1 MDKFK
6 NIVVLGSTGAIGSS
20 CINRLRSEN
29 PNSYIHC
36 IYKNDDKLMRIND
49 CKMTYFHKTD
59 LFDENQI
66 AILATRIAEFGKIDL
81 FFNAVGFLHNE
92 QIKPEKSLRSFTVD
106 AALEYFKVNSLLTP
120 LWIKYLNPHLDKN
133 CNTVAAISA
142 RLGSIQDDVQG
153 GWYSYR
159 ASKTA
164 LNMYL
169 KNLYIESKRSRSN
182 SAYLSIQPGTVKSE
196 LSQPFTKMVK
206 HKIYTPEESAIYI
219 VDILQKYHGT
229 GEFHF
234 LDGQD
239 QDIPW

>member
-1 MDKFK
+1 VDKFK
-6 NIVVLGSTGAIGSS
+6 NIVVLGSTGSIGSA
-20 CINRLRSEN
+20 CVNRLRNEN

-36 IYKNDDKLMRIND
+36 IYKSEDKLMRIND
-49 CKMTYFHKTD
+49 CNMTYFHKID
-59 LFDENQI
+59 IFNEEEI
-66 AILATRIAEFGKIDL
+66 AQLALRIGEFGKIDL
-81 FFNAVGFLHNE
+81 FFNAVGFLHNDH
-92 QIKPEKSLRSFTVD
+92 IKPEKSLRSFNVD
-106 AALEYFKVNSLLTP
+106 DALEYFKINTLLTP
-120 LWIKYLNPHLDKN
+120 LWIKYFNQHLDKSS
-133 CNTVAAISA
+133 NTIAAISA

-182 SAYLSIQPGTVKSE
+182 SAYLSIQPGTVQSE
-196 LSQPFTKMVK
+196 LSDPFTKMVK
-206 HKIYTPEESAIYI
+206 HKIYSPEESAIYI
-219 VDILQKYHGT
+219 VDLLHKYHGT

-234 LDGQD
+234 VDGQD